1 MYQHM
6 QCKWHMV
13 LFWSLVSRV
22 VDIKVVRCGLLE
34 MAQVLNYRAFRH
46 GRSCTRRGY
55 DASRASSIDDLLGPD
70 SKPRGG
76 FLWTVDKEG
85 KLHVRTRT
93 ILRSSFVPLIHVHV
107 LILSLSYLR
116 LG

>member
-1 MYQHM
+1 
-6 QCKWHMV
+6 MV
-13 LFWSLVSRV
+13 LFWSLVPRV
-22 VDIKVVRCGLLE
+22 VVDTKVVRCGLLE
-34 MAQVLNYRAFRH
+34 MAQVLNQRAFPH
-46 GRSCTRRGY
+46 GRPCTRRSY